1 MVWLLQKITQC
12 RKKVFID
19 KNKKTRYSQNVEILI
34 VEYGKSFPQN
44 LFNCIQI
51 VLTHNIKDVIIILQL
66 IVIVFISKQEINVL
80 KSFCF
85 SKGKYE

>member
-1 MVWLLQKITQC
+1 MAWLFQKIKRC

-66 IVIVFISKQEINVL
+66 IVTVFISKQEIKRINP
-80 KSFCF
+80 FCF